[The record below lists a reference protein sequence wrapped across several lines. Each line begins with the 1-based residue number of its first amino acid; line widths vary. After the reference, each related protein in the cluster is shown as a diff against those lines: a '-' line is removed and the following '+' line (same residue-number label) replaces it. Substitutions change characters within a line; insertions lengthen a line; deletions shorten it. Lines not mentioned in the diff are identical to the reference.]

1 MSIVPNTSLVISYL
15 SLRRTVG
22 VIGISLPF
30 VLAIGNLLLGADGIE
45 KTMSAYYYTRMGDVF
60 VGSLFAIAVFLMTY
74 QGWDWRDNL
83 AGDIAGI
90 SAIGVALFPVAPE
103 LESLTTSQ
111 IVSDLLHAVFAGL
124 FFFAL
129 AYFCLVL
136 FKKFSPDQPPTA
148 AKTKRNK
155 MYTVCGYA
163 IVICVVLIGI
173 QYVLIHLGVQAE
185 LEWVFWLEALAIVS
199 FGVSWFVKGEG
210 ILQDSGS

>member
-1 MSIVPNTSLVISYL
+1 
-15 SLRRTVG
+15 
-22 VIGISLPF
+22 
-30 VLAIGNLLLGADGIE
+30 
-45 KTMSAYYYTRMGDVF
+45 MSAYYYTRMGDVF

-103 LESLTTSQ
+103 LENLTTTQ
-111 IVSDLLHAVFAGL
+111 MVCDLLHAMFAAL

-148 AKTKRNK
+148 AKIKRNK
-155 MYTVCGYA
+155 VYSVCGYA

-173 QYVLIHLGVQAE
+173 QYGLMHLGWQAE
-185 LEWVFWLEALAIVS
+185 LKFVFWLEALAIVA

-210 ILQDSGS
+210 ILQDTRS

>member
-1 MSIVPNTSLVISYL
+1 MPNTSLVISYL
-15 SLRRTVG
+15 SLRRIVG
-22 VIGISLPF
+22 IIGISLPF
-30 VLAIGNLLLGADGIE
+30 VLAIGNLLLGSDGIE

-83 AGDIAGI
+83 AGDVAGI

-103 LESLTTSQ
+103 VDALTTTQ
-111 IVSDLLHAVFAGL
+111 VVCDLLHAIFAGL

-136 FKKFSPDQPPTA
+136 FRKFSPDQPPTK
-148 AKTKRNK
+148 AKIKRNLV
-155 MYTVCGYA
+155 YTVCGCA
-163 IVICVVLIGI
+163 IIVCVVLIGV
-173 QYVLIHLGVQAE
+173 QYVLIHLDWQAE
-185 LEWVFWLEALAIVS
+185 LRFVFWLEAAAIFA

-210 ILQDSGS
+210 ILQDTST

>member
-1 MSIVPNTSLVISYL
+1 MPSTSMVISYL
-15 SLRRTVG
+15 SLRRIVG

-30 VLAIGNLLLGADGIE
+30 VLAIGNLLLGAEGIE

-83 AGDIAGI
+83 AGDVAGI

-103 LESLTTSQ
+103 LETLTPTQ
-111 IVSDLLHAVFAGL
+111 IVCDLLHATFAAF

-136 FKKFSPDQPPTA
+136 FKKFSPDQEPTA
-148 AKTKRNK
+148 AKIKRNK
-155 MYTVCGYA
+155 VYTVCGYA
-163 IVICVVLIGI
+163 IVSSVVLIGV
-173 QYVLIHLGVQAE
+173 QYALVQLDWQNE
-185 LEWVFWLEALAIVS
+185 LEFVFWLEALAIVA

-210 ILQDSGS
+210 ILQDAGS

>member
-1 MSIVPNTSLVISYL
+1 MNVVPNTSLVISYL
-15 SLRRTVG
+15 SLRRIVG

-30 VLAIGNLLLGADGIE
+30 VLAIGNLLLGSNGIE
-45 KTMSAYYYTRMGDVF
+45 KTMSAYYHTRMGDVF

-103 LESLTTSQ
+103 LDTLTMTQ
-111 IVSDLLHAVFAGL
+111 IVCDLLHAAFAAL

-148 AKTKRNK
+148 AKLKRNQV
-155 MYTVCGYA
+155 YTVCGYA
-163 IVICVVLIGI
+163 IVICVVLIGV
-173 QYVLIHLGVQAE
+173 QYVLMHLGWLAE
-185 LEWVFWLEALAIVS
+185 LRFVFWLEALAIVA

-210 ILQDSGS
+210 ILQDAAN